1 MVERVKS
8 VLCYG
13 DSNTWGYDP
22 QTGERHP
29 YENRWTTVAADA
41 LGSGYRIIPEG
52 LNGRTTVLEDTIEP
66 WRNGLTYLRPCLVSH
81 KPLDGVVIML
91 GTNDTKA
98 RFAVPASDIAR
109 GMRQLVRAV
118 QTSETGLGNGAPRV
132 GIVAPAHIRPETSFG
147 EMFAG
152 AHKRSVALAE
162 EYRLVAEELGVPFLD
177 AAAHVECSYPD
188 GIHLD
193 REGHRIVGEAI
204 APWIRERLLG

>member
-1 MVERVKS
+1 MAETVKN

-13 DSNTWGYDP
+13 DSNTWGYNP
-22 QTGERHP
+22 GTGERHQ
-29 YENRWTTVAADA
+29 YEDRWTTVAGKV
-41 LGSGYRIIPEG
+41 LGSGYRLIPEG

-66 WRNGLTYLRPCLVSH
+66 WRNGLTYLHPCLVSH

-91 GTNDTKA
+91 GTNDTKV

-118 QTSETGLGNGAPRV
+118 QTSETGPGKGEPRV
-132 GIVAPAHIRPETSFG
+132 GIVAPAHVGEETAFG

-152 AHKRSVALAE
+152 AHERSLALAE
-162 EYRLVAEELGVPFLD
+162 EYRIVAEELDVPFLD
-177 AAAHVECSYPD
+177 AAAHVECPFPD

-193 REGHRIVGEAI
+193 AEGQRTLGEVLGR
-204 APWIRERLLG
+204 WIREELLD